1 MPVPEKYGSYATLVD
16 SIGIRGVSTD
26 TKLIFIGNSPT
37 GELNVP
43 VTITTLSEAST
54 KLGITSTTNP
64 TEYNLA
70 SAVFAAFNVA
80 GLAEITCITV
90 SNKKIGENG
99 IDTDYLGNE
108 AEGTGIY
115 ALEAMLRDNPTT
127 TNLVC
132 IPQDASVEKGVMSGL
147 VAL

>member
-1 MPVPEKYGSYATLVD
+1 MPVPENYGSYATLVD

-80 GLAEITCITV
+80 GLAEV
-90 SNKKIGENG
+90 VLQDDLLLVESE
-99 IDTDYLGNE
+99 LLRGNRTH
-108 AEGTGIY
+108 AV
-115 ALEAMLRDNPTT
+115 LE
-127 TNLVC
+127 V
-132 IPQDASVEKGVMSGL
+132 
-147 VAL
+147 